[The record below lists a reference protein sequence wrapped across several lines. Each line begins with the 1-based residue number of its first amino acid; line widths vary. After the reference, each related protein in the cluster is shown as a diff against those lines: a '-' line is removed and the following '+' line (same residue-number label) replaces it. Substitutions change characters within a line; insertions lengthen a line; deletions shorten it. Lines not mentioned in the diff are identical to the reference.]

1 MLTAQLRLLLAD
13 KPGPA
18 ELFEFNI
25 FREVDLNL
33 CVVRKAY
40 RQMAISLFE

>member
-18 ELFEFNI
+18 ELFEFHI
-25 FREVDLNL
+25 FGEVDLNL
-33 CVVRKAY
+33 CVGLKAHP
-40 RQMAISLFE
+40 QMAIFSV